1 MTLKTTDKWLLIAV
15 FMLGSLQ
22 FIGFFAETLGASKLG
37 RAVRGVGLVSVAA
50 PLPLVFSAH
59 DGLETFAQTYVITLS
74 WGEGTKKSPTRLEI
88 DPKLYSQAS
97 GSYNR
102 RNIYGAVFSHG
113 PVIAKRSGTAL
124 IDAVIRYGLCGT
136 GPLLQ
141 AFNFSPNPVSVLM
154 ESRPNQPEREAW
166 IHKVSCL

>member
-1 MTLKTTDKWLLIAV
+1 MTLKTSDRWILIGV
-15 FMLGSLQ
+15 FILGSLQ

-37 RAVRGVGLVSVAA
+37 RAVRGVGLLSVAA

-59 DGLETFAQTYVITLS
+59 DGLETFAQKYFITLN
-74 WGEGTKKSPTRLEI
+74 WGVETTEAPTRIEV
-88 DPKLYSQAS
+88 DPKVYSQAT

-124 IDAVIRYGLCGT
+124 IDAVIRYGLCRT
-136 GPLLQ
+136 GPLLT
-141 AFNFSPNPVSVLM
+141 AFKLTPNPVSVLI
-154 ESRPNQPEREAW
+154 ESRPNHPERETW
-166 IHKVSCL
+166 IHRVTCS